1 MEYTQRM
8 SALWEKYDCNP
19 LKSMAPIMAQAP
31 IFIGF
36 FGALRSLATAQV
48 SASRRYPDICF
59 HGAPKMDP
67 NVRFDSLCRSPP

>member
-8 SALWEKYDCNP
+8 SALWAKYDCNP
-19 LKSMAPIMAQAP
+19 LKSMAPIVAQAP

-48 SASRRYPDICF
+48 SASRHYPHDTY
-59 HGAPKMDP
+59 HGR
-67 NVRFDSLCRSPP
+67 N